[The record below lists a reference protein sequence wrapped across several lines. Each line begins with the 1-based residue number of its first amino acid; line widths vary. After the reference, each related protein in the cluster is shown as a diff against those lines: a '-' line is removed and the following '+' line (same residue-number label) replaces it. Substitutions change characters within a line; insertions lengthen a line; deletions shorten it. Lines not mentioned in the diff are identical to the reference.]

1 MQMNR
6 MIPFLSPQN
15 TFISVRAR
23 VVLGN
28 PALQCA
34 RYGVCEVDILPP
46 PTWDAFVPATL
57 RIVKAELRYSPENGL
72 QLSFPLNGM
81 LPATYEAFF
90 SQGHFLVETALLL
103 PKEVCLKLGAAD
115 ALCIEAGVY
124 PLEYGEK
131 TVEMTL
137 SACAEPAF
145 VGQR

>member
-6 MIPFLSPQN
+6 MVPILSPQN

-34 RYGVCEVDILPP
+34 RYGVCEVDMLPP
-46 PTWDAFVPATL
+46 PAWDAFVPATL
-57 RIVKAELRYSPENGL
+57 RLVKAELRYSPENGL
-72 QLSFPLNGM
+72 QLHFPLDGM

-90 SQGHFLVETALLL
+90 SQGRFLVETTLFL
-103 PKEVCLKLGAAD
+103 PREICRSLGTAD

-124 PLEYGEK
+124 PLSYSEQSV
-131 TVEMTL
+131 TMTL
-137 SACAEPAF
+137 EACPEPAF
-145 VGQR
+145 CGQR